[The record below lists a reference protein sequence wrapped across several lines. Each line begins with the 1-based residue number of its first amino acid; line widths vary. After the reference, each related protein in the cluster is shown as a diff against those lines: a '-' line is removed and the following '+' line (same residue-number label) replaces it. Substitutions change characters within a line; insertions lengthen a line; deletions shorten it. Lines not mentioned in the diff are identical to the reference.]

1 MDRQPVLC
9 FICMIAIIMIANL
22 AFAGTTGKVA
32 GRVID
37 KETGEGLPG
46 ANVYL
51 KGTNLGAATDLD
63 GYYRIINIPPGS
75 YTLVAS
81 MMGYGVY
88 TIEGV
93 RVRVDQ
99 TTTQNISLGSDVLE
113 MEAVVVTAER
123 PMVERDRTSTASYVD
138 AGTIELMPV
147 QEVED
152 VIQLQAG
159 VITSS
164 DGELHFRGGRARE
177 VSYLVDGVSFTNTF
191 SQSGGSNVAIENSFI
206 EELQVITGTF
216 NAEYGSAQ
224 SGIVNMVTKRPESDF
239 RAQVKLF
246 AGDYISDKTDR
257 FIGISDFDPLGE
269 RDVQATLSGPIITD
283 KLGFFASVR
292 HYKRDGYLFG
302 ERRYNPV
309 DGWTIDAYRHWYTER
324 YASQISE
331 EGRIRIPDSLKT
343 GDGKIIPMSQSE
355 KISLIGKLTFS
366 PVPAVSFNY
375 TAFVSSS
382 KGHRYNDSWRYA
394 PDGRN
399 KEYGNSHHHV
409 LSFRHSAS
417 SNVFYNLRLS
427 YQYNKDEDYLRND
440 LEIADFPGDDGYLPL
455 GATDDQTGFV
465 QGENQWGR
473 SFTKRAV
480 SMANGDFNWQIDR
493 YNFIKL
499 GFEVRK
505 SDIQYHVQPM
515 VETNEWRSTKYT
527 TAISGKGL
535 EFDEYMD
542 AYISYWKN
550 WSDLT
555 GAPKL
560 RLANETDG
568 SFVDYTRQ
576 PLEFAAYAQDKI
588 ELKEMII
595 NIGLRLDVFDPNAQ
609 TLINKRALSS
619 ELGDDENLKSSRMKM
634 QLSPRVGF
642 SFPISANGAFHVSYG
657 HFFQMPSLEKL
668 FTRPVNENLTPLLL
682 EGTLLGVPDLKPE
695 RTIAY
700 EVGLQQE
707 VAPGTALDLT
717 LFYKDIRDQLGIEAV
732 RTPDVV
738 GYTRYINRDY
748 GHVKGFTLASRM
760 RAGLV
765 SGTIDYTFQ
774 DARGS
779 ASDPNFL
786 QLIEVATRLGG
797 EPIQFPERQILPL
810 DWDQKHTV
818 NVTLNVNKPGDW
830 AVGLIGSWGSGLP
843 YSPSSV
849 EQLQL
854 PDREFKNSARK
865 PIRYNVDL
873 KASKDIRFGKFVYRL
888 FLRVYNL
895 FDNLN
900 QNNVFAVTGKATENA
915 RLPINEQI
923 QSKFLQRGGQFTM
936 EEWDNRPHWFSE
948 PRRIQ
953 LGLQVIF

>member
-1 MDRQPVLC
+1 MDRQPILC
-9 FICMIAIIMIANL
+9 FICIIAIIMIANL

-37 KETGEGLPG
+37 KETGKGLPG
-46 ANVYL
+46 VNVFF
-51 KGTNLGAATDLD
+51 KGTNLGAATDSD
-63 GYYRIINIPPGS
+63 GYYRVINIPPGS

-93 RVRVDQ
+93 RVRVDR
-99 TTTQNISLGSDVLE
+99 TTTQNISLVTEAME
-113 MEAVVVTAER
+113 MDEVVVVADR
-123 PMVERDRTSTASYVD
+123 PLVERDRTNTAAYVD

-147 QEVED
+147 QEVKD

-159 VITSS
+159 VITAS
-164 DGELHFRGGRARE
+164 DGELHIRGGRARE
-177 VSYLVDGVSFTNTF
+177 VSYMIDGVSVTNTF

-224 SGIVNMVTKRPESDF
+224 SGIINVVTKRPQSDF

-246 AGDYISDKTDR
+246 VGDYISDKTNR
-257 FIGISDFDPLGE
+257 FIGISDFNPLGE

-292 HYKRDGYLFG
+292 HHKVDGHLFG

-309 DGWTIDAYRHWYTER
+309 DGWIIDAYRHWYTER
-324 YASQISE
+324 FASQISE
-331 EGRIRIPDSLKT
+331 EGRIHIPDSLKT
-343 GDGKIIPMSQSE
+343 GDGKIIPMAQSE

-366 PVPAVSFNY
+366 PIPDVSFNY
-375 TAFVSSS
+375 SVFVASSE
-382 KGHRYNDSWRYA
+382 GLPYNDSWRYA
-394 PDGRN
+394 PDGRS
-399 KEYGNSHHHV
+399 KGYANSHHHV
-409 LSFRHSAS
+409 LSFRHSATT
-417 SNVFYNLRLS
+417 NAFYNLRLS

-440 LEIADFPGDDGYLPL
+440 LEIANFPGDDGYLPL
-455 GATDDQTGFV
+455 GASDDQTGFV
-465 QGENQWGR
+465 QGDDQWGR

-480 SMANGDFNWQIDR
+480 YMANGDFNWQIDR
-493 YNFIKL
+493 YNFVKL

-505 SDIQYHVQPM
+505 RDIQYHVQPL
-515 VETNEWRSTKYT
+515 VETIEWQSTKYT

-535 EFDEYMD
+535 EFDEYMN
-542 AYISYWKN
+542 AMILYWKN

-555 GAPKL
+555 GVPKL

-568 SFVDYTRQ
+568 SFVDYTRK
-576 PLEFAAYAQDKI
+576 PLEFSSYVQDKI
-588 ELKEMII
+588 ELGEMII
-595 NIGLRLDVFDPNAQ
+595 NAGLRLDVFDPNAQ
-609 TLINKRALSS
+609 TLINKRAISS
-619 ELGDDENLKSSRMKM
+619 ELGDAENLKSSRIKM
-634 QLSPRVGF
+634 QLSPRLGF

-668 FTRPVNENLTPLLL
+668 FTRPANENLTPLLL
-682 EGTLLGVPDLKPE
+682 EGALLGDPDLKPE

-700 EVGLQQE
+700 EVGLQQQ
-707 VAPGTALDLT
+707 VAVGCALDLT

-738 GYTRYINRDY
+738 GYQRYINRDY

-797 EPIQFPERQILPL
+797 EAIQFPERQILPL
-810 DWDQKHTV
+810 DWDQKHTI
-818 NVTLNVNKPGDW
+818 NVTLTVNKPKNW

-843 YSPSSV
+843 YSPNSV

-865 PIRYNVDL
+865 PIRYNLDL
-873 KASKDIRFGKFVYRL
+873 KASKDFRFGKLDFTL
-888 FLRVYNL
+888 FLRAYNL
-895 FDNLN
+895 LDHLN
-900 QNNVFAVTGKATENA
+900 QNSVFAVTGKATENA
-915 RLPINEQI
+915 RLPVDEQV

-948 PRRIQ
+948 PRRVQ